1 MNARGITRRT
11 LGPVA
16 HVELV
21 QQQERQDHI
30 MVELRIETDALG
42 EVSIPIDSQFGA
54 HTWRGVQNFPV
65 ELAGH
70 RLGDHQQMVRALVS
84 IKLACAGANRES
96 GFLTEIEHKFI
107 AMACTEIL
115 GWSDYGAAFPVHI
128 LQGGGG
134 TSANMNAN
142 EVIARLATSLAGS
155 EGVPDL
161 VIDSI
166 DHVNLNQST
175 NDVYPAA
182 TRMSISIAASQLIAS
197 AHQLAAS
204 YDTLREKYGDLPRL
218 ARTCLQDAVG
228 TTFNELFGVYETA
241 LTRCAEHLE
250 SSASDLQKLGTGGG
264 VVGQPDATPS
274 GYSAALPANLN
285 SVFPDANISLSLN
298 FADSAQNADDLL
310 RFASELEILAHNLI
324 KQSKDLRFLS
334 SGPEG
339 GIGEISLP
347 VLQAGSSAMPGKVNP
362 VIPEF
367 VIHCSIQT
375 LAAVTA
381 VRMAS
386 DQAELDLNVW
396 EGVYI
401 YNLLN
406 SVQLLNSAVSAFS
419 SKCIAG
425 LEVAEELNYQRSQV
439 STARLT
445 KYAKETSYSQAL
457 EYAAQEKNKSDV

>member
-1 MNARGITRRT
+1 MG
-11 LGPVA
+11 
-16 HVELV
+16 
-21 QQQERQDHI
+21 
-30 MVELRIETDALG
+30 ELRSETDALG

-70 RLGDHQQMVRALVS
+70 RLGDHESMVRALVC

-96 GFLTEIEHKFI
+96 GFLTEVEHKYI

-115 GWSDYGAAFPVHI
+115 SWNDYRSAFPVHI

-142 EVIARLATSLAGS
+142 EVIARLAKSLARNAGF
-155 EGVPDL
+155 PDL

-182 TRMSISIAASQLIAS
+182 TRISISIAANQLIAS
-197 AHQLAAS
+197 VHQLAES
-204 YDTLREKYGDLPRL
+204 YGLLREKYGDLPRL

-241 LTRCAEHLE
+241 LIRCAGHLE
-250 SSASDLQKLGTGGG
+250 SSASDLQILGIGGG
-264 VVGQPDATPS
+264 VVGQPSATPTK
-274 GYSAALPANLN
+274 YCVALPVHLN
-285 SVFPDANISLSLN
+285 SAFPASNISLSSN

-310 RFASELEILAHNLI
+310 RFAGELEILAHNLI

-362 VIPEF
+362 VMPEF
-367 VIHCSIQT
+367 VIQCSIQT
-375 LAAVTA
+375 RAAVA
-381 VRMAS
+381 AARMAS

-419 SKCIAG
+419 SKCVVG
-425 LEVAEELNYQRSQV
+425 LKVAEELNYQRSQV

-445 KYAKETSYSQAL
+445 KYAEETSYSEAL
-457 EYAAQEKNKSDV
+457 AYSAQETSKSDNPLA